1 MKKLILSFA
10 LVLTAGLVSGQAL
23 TKEQIKAQK
32 KEQKALMLKVKE
44 AEKAI
49 VNGDNTGALNMV
61 QDALKSPL
69 TNTNA
74 YVWYVASK
82 AKKGV
87 IDGENYKRSQAQP
100 FNAEVMYNSAYDIFD
115 YLIKCDKYDKAPNAK
130 GKVAPKYSLDVVT
143 MMYENRNQLFNG
155 GAYFYNAEKYN
166 EAFNQFDMFI
176 KTATLE
182 PLDTL
187 PAVKDKDL
195 NSNAAY
201 YAALCGMQTE
211 NYKNVLAH
219 IDLAIENPDYKENAT
234 KYKAMAQ
241 AQLADTTAWL
251 QTLKVGAK
259 TFPENPYFYQCLI
272 AYYQLKN
279 QQNEMIKFADEM
291 IASNPD
297 NALFYF
303 AKGMVLQESKKI
315 DEAVVYYKK
324 TLEKDANYEGAL
336 ANLGMCY
343 TILAQEYSQKNSSTN
358 IKDKAKIKKD
368 KEVINGY
375 FKEALPLYEKLR
387 QLQPGK
393 VELWGTGLS
402 NCYYNLQMADKLE
415 EVEKLLN
422 NAAE

>member
-1 MKKLILSFA
+1 
-10 LVLTAGLVSGQAL
+10 
-23 TKEQIKAQK
+23 
-32 KEQKALMLKVKE
+32 
-44 AEKAI
+44 
-49 VNGDNTGALNMV
+49 
-61 QDALKSPL
+61 
-69 TNTNA
+69 
-74 YVWYVASK
+74 
-82 AKKGV
+82 
-87 IDGENYKRSQAQP
+87 
-100 FNAEVMYNSAYDIFD
+100 
-115 YLIKCDKYDKAPNAK
+115 
-130 GKVAPKYSLDVVT
+130 

-387 QLQPGK
+387 ELQPGK